1 MSGRV
6 VFLDRDGVINRDSP
20 DYIKSWQEFTFL
32 PGSLTAIRDL
42 TRAGYRLILI
52 TNQSAVNRGMI
63 GLNQLLDMHSRMTAA
78 VRGRGGNITDIF
90 FCPHRPDQ
98 GCGCRK
104 PKPGMIRN
112 AQAKYGLDPA
122 ETVMVGDSA
131 KDMRCAENA
140 GCGGRVLVL
149 TGNGAAARERLTREN
164 RPPDFVAENLLH
176 AAEWIINRPQNNSAK
191 RIDKKKNLA

>member
-20 DYIKSWQEFTFL
+20 EYIKSWKEFTFL
-32 PGSLTAIRDL
+32 PGSLTAIRNL

-63 GLNQLLDMHSRMTAA
+63 SPDELRDMHARMTAA
-78 VRGRGGNITDIF
+78 VRGRGGDIIDIF
-90 FCPHRPDQ
+90 FCPHRPDE
-98 GCGCRK
+98 GCDCRK
-104 PKPGMIRN
+104 PKPGMIRD

-122 ETVMVGDSA
+122 EAVMVGDSA

-149 TGNGAAARERLTREN
+149 TGNGVATRERLAREN
-164 RPPDFVAENLLH
+164 RPPDFTAENLLH
-176 AAEWIINRPQNNSAK
+176 AAEWIMNRP
-191 RIDKKKNLA
+191 